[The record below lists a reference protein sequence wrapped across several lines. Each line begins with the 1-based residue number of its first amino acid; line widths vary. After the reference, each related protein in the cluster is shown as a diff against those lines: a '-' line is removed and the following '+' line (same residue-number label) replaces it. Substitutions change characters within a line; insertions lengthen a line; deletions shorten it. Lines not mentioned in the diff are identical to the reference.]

1 MKTFGMKTVIHFGD
15 NALDR
20 LREIPYK
27 RVLIITDP
35 FVVQSKMIDLITEP
49 LAKGGIE
56 YDIFSNVVPDAPV
69 DKVADGVKKFLSYQ
83 PEAVIAVGGGS
94 AIDSSKA
101 IREFALK
108 INHYSDVGLIAVP
121 TTSGT
126 GSEVTSFAVVND
138 TEAKVKYPLISP
150 SLTADEAILDAELVK
165 SVPPTITADTG
176 MDVFTHAL
184 ESYVSTDHNE
194 FSAALAEKAMEICGV
209 FLLRAYL
216 DGSDMHA
223 RQKMHVAS
231 CLAGLSFNTAGLGIT
246 HSMAHQLGANFHI
259 AHGRAN
265 AMLLPHIIEFN
276 SGINIHS
283 RSQKEYPKQ
292 VEKYVSIARLLG
304 LQNFNTIT
312 TVRALVNWI
321 QFMNK
326 EMNIPLSISQMGNIQ
341 EMEYRSKIPQMA
353 DAALADSCTATNPK
367 VPTKADVMR
376 IYEELW

>member
-1 MKTFGMKTVIHFGD
+1 MKSFDIKTKIYFGD
-15 NALDR
+15 NAIDR
-20 LREIPYK
+20 LRDLPYK
-27 RVLIITDP
+27 KIMIVTDK
-35 FVVQSKMIDLITEP
+35 FFSGSSMLRIVTQP
-49 LAKGGIE
+49 LSESNKE
-56 YDIFSNVVPDAPV
+56 YHVFNDVVPDPPIDRIV
-69 DKVADGVKKFLSYQ
+69 VGVK
-83 PEAVIAVGGGS
+83 AVLEYKPDCLIAVGGGS
-94 AIDSSKA
+94 VIDSAKA
-101 IREFALK
+101 IREFANRMHESK
-108 INHYSDVGLIAVP
+108 IALVAIP

-126 GSEVTSFAVVND
+126 GSEVTSFSVITD
-138 TEAKVKYPLISP
+138 PIHHIKYPLVSDSMLP
-150 SLTADEAILDAELVK
+150 EEAILDEDLVK
-165 SVPPTITADTG
+165 SVPPNVTADTG
-176 MDVFTHAL
+176 MDVLTHAI
-184 ESYVSTDHNE
+184 EAYTSINNNE
-194 FSAALAEKAMEICGV
+194 FSAALAEKAIEICGA

-216 DGSDMHA
+216 DGNDWHA
-223 RQKMHVAS
+223 RRKMHVAS
-231 CLAGLSFNTAGLGIT
+231 CLAGLAFNSASLGLNHG
-246 HSMAHQLGANFHI
+246 MAHQIGANFHI

-326 EMNIPLSISQMGNIQ
+326 EMNIPLSISQMGNIP

-353 DAALADSCTATNPK
+353 EAALADACTATNPK

>member
-83 PEAVIAVGGGS
+83 PEAVIAVGGG
-94 AIDSSKA
+94 
-101 IREFALK
+101 
-108 INHYSDVGLIAVP
+108 LIAVP

-165 SVPPTITADTG
+165 SVPPAITADTG

-246 HSMAHQLGANFHI
+246 HSMAHQLGAQFHI
-259 AHGRAN
+259 PHGRAN
-265 AMLLPHIIEFN
+265 AMLLPHIVEFN
-276 SGINIHS
+276 ANINKRS
-283 RSQKEYPKQ
+283 RSQKTYLPS
-292 VEKYVSIARLLG
+292 VERYASVAHILG
-304 LQNFNTIT
+304 LSNYNQVMS
-312 TVRALVNWI
+312 VRSLVNWI
-321 QFMNK
+321 QFMQK
-326 EMNIPLSISQMGNIQ
+326 EMNIPMTIQ
-341 EMEYRSKIPQMA
+341 EIGTISPDEYFGAIDKMA
-353 DAALADSCTATNPK
+353 DAALADACTTTNPRI
-367 VPTKADVMR
+367 PTKEDIMK
-376 IYEELW
+376 IYKKLWSF